1 MQNPWCS
8 GWWVISTGSLSSKIW
23 YSAGGRTTGL
33 HRREISQMPRAARW
47 LCWISEI
54 GLMEAYLGLLAITA
68 LPWSAP
74 CCSTASIQSRW
85 VASLIKLKM
94 SCWLPAA
101 KKTNKFM
108 KILWSSAF
116 CGSVLSFIPW
126 IAALYFVIKTLQA
139 SAAQAYTSLLNDQV
153 PEYIVGL
160 ITNVS
165 TSYNL
170 KVYGDMMNLPAADL
184 MLAFTAVVLGLLIFC
199 LLFFSWIS
207 VDDNELE
214 IAT

>member
-1 MQNPWCS
+1 
-8 GWWVISTGSLSSKIW
+8 
-23 YSAGGRTTGL
+23 
-33 HRREISQMPRAARW
+33 
-47 LCWISEI
+47 
-54 GLMEAYLGLLAITA
+54 
-68 LPWSAP
+68 
-74 CCSTASIQSRW
+74 
-85 VASLIKLKM
+85 
-94 SCWLPAA
+94 
-101 KKTNKFM
+101 
-108 KILWSSAF
+108 
-116 CGSVLSFIPW
+116 
-126 IAALYFVIKTLQA
+126 VIKTLQA

-184 MLAFTAVVLGLLIFC
+184 MLAFTAAVLGLLIFC